1 MNRTI
6 NHPRFIFAAG
16 CILALLASVPA
27 SGVETII
34 YDSYDVTANS
44 TGFGWE
50 KGINAGIKEDGS
62 ATRLTGT
69 VITQTKLRYR
79 NTGLKDDPVY
89 RINPDGNRARVDDD
103 THFGQFTLF
112 TSGAA
117 FDFASAI
124 GSGDA
129 TPGNPLVYDVTI
141 GMANGDDL
149 LARQSFGITTTA
161 PAVDPNTVGNNTW
174 DFGVQ
179 IYRAATGDT
188 VNTVGKLINS
198 GSRGVTGDIREPIE
212 TTGVSMGSKINF
224 LIRVTDAGSESG
236 GNYNSRV
243 QVSRNGGSTWIYDT
257 ADDKTHLP
265 NGWRF
270 DGATRYFSWD
280 QAQNVKVCT
289 YDDFLV
295 KVYKSTWN
303 GAGTGDNWATAAN
316 WTSGLAPDTAVGE
329 QLTFA
334 GSTRLTPN
342 MEGDYSIQV
351 LKFASGA
358 GSFTISATAGK
369 TLTLN
374 GDILQ
379 NSANAQTLNTPMAIA
394 ATRTV
399 DTATGNLTIGG
410 AISGAGGIAKSGDY
424 TLTLSGANTYSGN
437 TTVSDGTLLING
449 SIGSG
454 AVSVA
459 SGATLGGA
467 GTIGGNVTVQSD
479 ATLAPGATIGS
490 IGSLT
495 ISGSK
500 NVTLAS
506 NSKTAVEINRAA
518 PSSDL
523 LAGIGTLTMGGTLE
537 VANTG
542 TALAAGDTFTLFS
555 AGTYS
560 GEFAALSPSAPD
572 SNAHLS
578 WDFPALKN
586 TGVLA
591 VHYAPI
597 APSAAKLITTSQNT
611 PTAIYKAKLLAGASD
626 ADGHP
631 LTVSAA
637 SSPSEQGGAVE
648 VQADQVIYTPPTGF
662 TGPDRFSYTI
672 SDGHGG
678 TAVGTV
684 NVTVTDIGGMSPN
697 IVSGPTYA
705 NGVFSVTFAGIPN
718 VNYTV
723 EYTTAMPPSSGWIKL
738 NNVTAAGNGLFVVE
752 DIIGQAPSRFYRT
765 VHPAYE

>member
-1 MNRTI
+1 MNQMICLRQSVLL
-6 NHPRFIFAAG
+6 RG
-16 CILALLASVPA
+16 VILAILAIQATQPA
-27 SGVETII
+27 HGATLIVGDN
-34 YDSYDVTANS
+34 YNVTTTS
-44 TGFGWE
+44 TGFNVNKGVNY
-50 KGINAGIKEDGS
+50 GINPP

-69 VITQTKLRYR
+69 AVANLRYLHT
-79 NTGLKDDPVY
+79 NPTKPPGQYGITANKLTVAEDPGTGTSG
-89 RINPDGNRARVDDD
+89 R
-103 THFGQFTLF
+103 FTL
-112 TSGAA
+112 
-117 FDFASAI
+117 SAD
-124 GSGDA
+124 GSNPLNFSEVLGTEAA
-129 TPGNPLVYDVTI
+129 TPANPVIYDIAIKMINTASSI
-141 GMANGDDL
+141 
-149 LARQSFGITTTA
+149 ARFSFGFGTVEGN
-161 PAVDPNTVGNNTW
+161 VDVW

-179 IYRAATGDT
+179 LWRTNSNTTRYMIQKRIDKDSSGLAADLNEHMYRMAADT
-188 VNTVGKLINS
+188 YGT
-198 GSRGVTGDIREPIE
+198 E
-212 TTGVSMGSKINF
+212 VSF
-224 LIRVTDAGSESG
+224 LIRVTDAGAETTAFS
-236 GNYNSRV
+236 SRV
-243 QVSRNGGSTWIYDT
+243 QVSLNGGSSWIYDT
-257 ADDKTHLP
+257 TTDTDLP

-270 DGATRYFSWD
+270 DGATRYFIWD
-280 QAQNVKVCT
+280 QAPLTGTGVFV
-289 YDDFLV
+289 YDDFSV
-295 KVYKSTWN
+295 TDYDPTWDGGGSGDEWYRSGNWGGRQLPYTN
-303 GAGTGDNWATAAN
+303 GLHG
-316 WTSGLAPDTAVGE
+316 VI
-329 QLTFA
+329 FA
-334 GSTRLTPN
+334 GSTRLTPLMQDSYTVRKVQFN
-342 MEGDYSIQV
+342 
-351 LKFASGA
+351 SGA
-358 GSFTISATAGK
+358 GSFTIGAAEGM
-369 TLTLN
+369 TLTLT

-379 NSANAQTLNTPMAIA
+379 YAANAQTLNTPMAIA

-437 TTVSDGTLLING
+437 TTVSDGTLLISG

-591 VHYAPI
+591 VHYAPV

-611 PTAIYKAKLLAGASD
+611 PAAIYKAKLLAGASD